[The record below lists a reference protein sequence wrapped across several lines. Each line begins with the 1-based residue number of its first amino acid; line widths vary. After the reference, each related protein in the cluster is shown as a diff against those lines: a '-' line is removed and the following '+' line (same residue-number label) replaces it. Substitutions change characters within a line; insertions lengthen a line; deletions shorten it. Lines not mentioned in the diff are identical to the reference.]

1 MNLFDLVTVP
11 VRFAVAVGETAVGV
25 AKLASPRGP
34 SRFIIQLAEATSDD
48 RPAGQAIDRMLEKD
62 GQLDRIMAPGGPI
75 DRILAEGGILDR
87 LLAENGLLD
96 QVLDAGGT
104 LDQLV
109 DALDQMTRMAPL
121 IEAINN
127 PMRGF
132 DESAQRLSGAVD
144 PVRNLAGSIPG
155 LGRLSAASATPEPT
169 ADVDPVVKD
178 RKK

>member
-1 MNLFDLVTVP
+1 MNLFDIVAAP
-11 VRFAVAVGETAVGV
+11 VRFAAAVGETAAGM
-25 AKLASPRGP
+25 AKLVGPRGP
-34 SRFIIQLAEATSDD
+34 SRFIVQLAEATSSD
-48 RPAGQAIDRMLEKD
+48 RPAGQAIDRMLEED

-87 LLAENGLLD
+87 LLAEHGLLD

-109 DALDQMTRMAPL
+109 DALDQMTRMAPI

-127 PMRGF
+127 PMRGL
-132 DESAQRLSGAVD
+132 DGSAQRISGAVD

-155 LGRLSAASATPEPT
+155 LGRLSAASNATEPPV
-169 ADVDPVVKD
+169 DVDSDAKD